1 MAMTGPRKIQERAG
15 VEGGHPIKADA
26 PPIYE
31 GAIVLL
37 ASGEAIPGREGQGA
51 DDAAKAADAA
61 NLVAVGVA
69 KKSVTVADGVVPT
82 RAGNFLFRNAAA
94 DPVTRADIGKT
105 CFVLDD
111 ETVAKTNPNNIR
123 AKAGPVIDV
132 ESVGVWVRVG
142 VGSEN

>member
-1 MAMTGPRKIQERAG
+1 MAQTGPRKILERAG
-15 VEGGHPIKADA
+15 VEGGHPIKADS
-26 PPIYE
+26 PPIHE

-51 DDAAKAADAA
+51 DDAAKADDAA
-61 NLVAVGVA
+61 NLVAVGIA

-82 RAGNFLFRNAAA
+82 RSGAFLFNNAAA
-94 DPVTRADIGKT
+94 DPVTRAEIGKP

-111 ETVAKTNPNNIR
+111 ETVAKTNPANTR
-123 AKAGPVIDV
+123 AQAGTVVDV

-142 VGSEN
+142 V